1 MNQYDG
7 IIIGSGQG
15 GKPLALDLAAAG
27 WKTALVESIHVGGTC
42 INVGC
47 TPTKTM
53 VASARAAYTAKRSSD
68 YGIQTGDIKINMIK
82 IRQRKRDI
90 VESWR
95 NGSQKRL
102 EETENLDLIFGQASF
117 TGPKIIRA
125 QLNEG
130 GVRHLKADRI
140 FVNTGARPLIPSI
153 SGLDEVPF
161 LDSTSIMEL
170 GTIPDHLVVLGGGY
184 IGLEFGQMF
193 RRFGSEVTIVQ
204 RSARLLTREDIDV
217 AKEVAKIFGHE
228 GIEILLNTTPGSVRR
243 ADNNKIHLTVETR
256 DGEKTI
262 TCSHLLIATGRRPNS
277 DSLNLDSAG
286 IETDDRGYIK
296 VNDRLGTNVDGVYSL
311 GDVKG
316 GPAFTHISY
325 DDYRVI
331 RANLLDGG
339 NASIKGRLIPSTIF
353 IDPQLGRVGLTE
365 REAKERGY
373 EFRIAKLPMSHVAR
387 ALEIE
392 ETNGFMKAIVES
404 RTGQILGCAVLG
416 YEGGEVMNMLQ
427 IAMMGK
433 LPYTALRDS
442 AFAHPTMGESL
453 NNLFMTLDK

>member
-15 GKPLALDLAAAG
+15 GNPLALDLAAAG
-27 WKTALVESIHVGGTC
+27 WKTALVESVHVGGTC

-53 VASARAAYTAKRSSD
+53 IASARAAHTARRSSD
-68 YGIQTGDIKINMIK
+68 YGVETGHIRIDMMK

-95 NGSQKRL
+95 NGSRKRL
-102 EETENLDLIFGQASF
+102 EDAENLDLIFGQASF
-117 TGPKIIRA
+117 TGPKTVQV

-130 GVRHLKADRI
+130 GVRKLVAKKI
-140 FVNTGARPLIPSI
+140 FINTGARPIIPSI
-153 SGLDEVPF
+153 DGLDEVPF

-170 GTIPDHLVVLGGGY
+170 GTIPDHLMVLGGGY

-193 RRFGSEVTIVQ
+193 RRFGSDVTIIQ
-204 RSARLLTREDIDV
+204 RSGRLLTREDVDV
-217 AKEVAKIFGHE
+217 AEEVAKILSDE
-228 GIEILLNTTPGSVRR
+228 GIEILLNTTPRYLKAAG
-243 ADNNKIHLTVETR
+243 NKKIDITVESP
-256 DGEKTI
+256 DGEKAI

-277 DSLNLDSAG
+277 DSLNLQSAG
-286 IETDDRGYIK
+286 IETGDRGYIK
-296 VNDRLGTNVDGVYSL
+296 VNNRLETNIDGVYAL

-325 DDYRVI
+325 DDYRII
-331 RANLLDGG
+331 RANLLHGG
-339 NASIKGRLIPSTIF
+339 NAGIEGRLIPSTIF

-365 REAKERGY
+365 REAKELGY
-373 EFRIAKLPMSHVAR
+373 EFRVAKLPMNYVAR

-392 ETNGFMKAIVES
+392 EAKGFMKAIVES
-404 RTGQILGCAVLG
+404 KTGQILGCAILG

-433 LPYTALRDS
+433 LPYTALRDTV
-442 AFAHPTMGESL
+442 FAHPTLGESL
-453 NNLFMTLDK
+453 NSLFMTLDK

>member
-1 MNQYDG
+1 MSQYDG

-15 GKPLALDLAAAG
+15 GKPLALDLATAG
-27 WKTALVESIHVGGTC
+27 WKTALVESTHVGGTC

-53 VASARAAYTAKRSSD
+53 IASARAAYTARRSSD
-68 YGIQTGDIKINMIK
+68 YGVETGDIKIDMIK

-102 EETENLDLIFGQASF
+102 EEAENLDLIFGQASF
-117 TGPKIIRA
+117 TGPKTIQV

-130 GVRHLKADRI
+130 GVRQLKAKKI
-140 FVNTGARPLIPSI
+140 FINTGARPIIPSI
-153 SGLDEVPF
+153 DGLDDVPF

-170 GTIPDHLVVLGGGY
+170 GTIPEHLVVLGGGY

-193 RRFGSEVTIVQ
+193 RRFGSEVTIIQ
-204 RSARLLTREDIDV
+204 RSGRLLTREDVDV
-217 AKEVAKIFGHE
+217 AEEVAKILIGE
-228 GIEILLNTTPGSVRR
+228 EIKILLNTIPRHIKETG
-243 ADNNKIHLTVETR
+243 NKKIHITVESP

-262 TCSHLLIATGRRPNS
+262 TCSHLLIATGRRPNA
-277 DSLNLDSAG
+277 DNLNLGSAG
-286 IETDDRGYIK
+286 IETGDRGYIK
-296 VNDRLGTNVDGVYSL
+296 VNNRLETNIDGVYAI

-325 DDYRVI
+325 DDYRII
-331 RANLLDGG
+331 RANLLHGG
-339 NASIKGRLIPSTIF
+339 NAGINGRLIPSTIF
-353 IDPQLGRVGLTE
+353 IDPQLGRIGLTE
-365 REAKERGY
+365 RDAKEQGY
-373 EFRIAKLPMSHVAR
+373 EFRVAKLPMNYIAR

-392 ETNGFMKAIVES
+392 ETNGFMKAIVENK
-404 RTGQILGCAVLG
+404 TGQILGCAILG

-433 LPYTALRDS
+433 LHYTALRD
-442 AFAHPTMGESL
+442 AVFAHPTMGESL
-453 NNLFMTLDK
+453 NNLFTTLDK

>member
-1 MNQYDG
+1 
-7 IIIGSGQG
+7 
-15 GKPLALDLAAAG
+15 
-27 WKTALVESIHVGGTC
+27 V
-42 INVGC
+42 
-47 TPTKTM
+47 
-53 VASARAAYTAKRSSD
+53 
-68 YGIQTGDIKINMIK
+68 
-82 IRQRKRDI
+82 
-90 VESWR
+90 
-95 NGSQKRL
+95 
-102 EETENLDLIFGQASF
+102 
-117 TGPKIIRA
+117 

-130 GVRHLKADRI
+130 GVRQLKAKKI
-140 FVNTGARPLIPSI
+140 FINTGARPIVPSI
-153 SGLDEVPF
+153 GGLDDVPF

-170 GTIPDHLVVLGGGY
+170 GTIPEQLVVLGGGY

-193 RRFGSEVTIVQ
+193 RRFGSEVTIIQ
-204 RSARLLTREDIDV
+204 RSGRLLTREDTDV
-217 AKEVAKIFGHE
+217 AEEVAKILSGE
-228 GIEILLNTTPGSVRR
+228 GMKILLNTTPNHIKR
-243 ADNNKIHLTVETR
+243 AGNKKIHITVEDP

-262 TCSHLLIATGRRPNS
+262 TCSHLLIATGRMPNS
-277 DSLNLDSAG
+277 DNLNLESAG

-296 VNDRLGTNVDGVYSL
+296 VNNRLETNIDGVYAF

-331 RANLLDGG
+331 RANLLDEG
-339 NASIKGRLIPSTIF
+339 NASTDGRLIPSTIF

-365 REAKERGY
+365 GEAKEQGY
-373 EFRIAKLPMSHVAR
+373 DFRIAKLPMSHVAR

-404 RTGQILGCAVLG
+404 RTGQILGCAILG

-433 LPYTALRDS
+433 LPYTALRDT
-442 AFAHPTMGESL
+442 AFAHPTLGESL

>member
-1 MNQYDG
+1 MNQYDS

-15 GKPLALDLAAAG
+15 GNPLALDLAAAG
-27 WKTALVESIHVGGTC
+27 WKTALVESTHVGGTC

-53 VASARAAYTAKRSSD
+53 MASARAAYTARRSSD
-68 YGIQTGDIKINMIK
+68 YGVETGDIKIDMIK

-95 NGSQKRL
+95 TGSRKRL
-102 EETENLDLIFGQASF
+102 EEAENLDLIFGQAGF
-117 TGPKIIRA
+117 TGPKTIQV

-130 GVRHLKADRI
+130 GVRQLKAKKI
-140 FVNTGARPLIPSI
+140 FINTGARPIIPSI
-153 SGLDEVPF
+153 DGLDDVPF

-170 GTIPDHLVVLGGGY
+170 GTVPEHLVVLGGGY

-193 RRFGSEVTIVQ
+193 RRFGSDVTIIQ
-204 RSARLLTREDIDV
+204 RSQRLLTREDVDV
-217 AKEVAKIFGHE
+217 AEEVAKILIGE
-228 GIEILLNTTPGSVRR
+228 EIKILLNTIPRHIKETG
-243 ADNNKIHLTVETR
+243 NKKIHITVESP

-262 TCSHLLIATGRRPNS
+262 TCSHLLIATGRRPNA
-277 DSLNLDSAG
+277 DNLNPGSAG
-286 IETDDRGYIK
+286 IETGDRGYIK
-296 VNDRLGTNVDGVYSL
+296 VNNRLETNIDGVYAI

-325 DDYRVI
+325 DDYRII
-331 RANLLDGG
+331 RANLLHGG
-339 NASIKGRLIPSTIF
+339 NAGINGRLIPSTIF

-365 REAKERGY
+365 REAKEQGY
-373 EFRIAKLPMSHVAR
+373 KFRVAKLPMSHVAR

-392 ETNGFMKAIVES
+392 ETNGFMKAIVENK
-404 RTGQILGCAVLG
+404 TGQILGCAILG

-433 LPYTALRDS
+433 LHYTALRD
-442 AFAHPTMGESL
+442 AVFAHPTMGESL
-453 NNLFMTLDK
+453 NNLFTALDK

>member
-27 WKTALVESIHVGGTC
+27 WKTALVESTHVGGTC
-42 INVGC
+42 LNVGC

-53 VASARAAYTAKRSSD
+53 IASARAAYTARRSSD
-68 YGIQTGDIKINMIK
+68 YGVETGDIKIDMIK

-102 EETENLDLIFGQASF
+102 EEAENLDLIFGQASF
-117 TGPKIIRA
+117 TEPETVQV

-130 GVRHLKADRI
+130 GVRQLRAKKI
-140 FVNTGARPLIPSI
+140 FINTGARPIIPSI
-153 SGLDEVPF
+153 DGLNNVPF

-170 GTIPDHLVVLGGGY
+170 GTIPEHLVVLGGGY

-193 RRFGSEVTIVQ
+193 RRFGSQVTIIQ
-204 RSARLLTREDIDV
+204 RSGRLLTREDTDV
-217 AKEVAKIFGHE
+217 AEEVAKILSGE
-228 GIEILLNTTPGSVRR
+228 GIEILLNTTPEHFKAAG
-243 ADNNKIHLTVETR
+243 NKKIHITVESP
-256 DGEKTI
+256 DGEKEV
-262 TCSHLLIATGRRPNS
+262 TCSHLLIATGRKPNS
-277 DSLNLDSAG
+277 DSLNLGSAG
-286 IETDDRGYIK
+286 IESDDRGYIK
-296 VNDRLGTNVDGVYSL
+296 VNNRLETNIDGVYAI

-325 DDYRVI
+325 DDYRII

-339 NASIKGRLIPSTIF
+339 NAGIDGRLIASTIF

-365 REAKERGY
+365 GEATEGGY
-373 EFRIAKLPMSHVAR
+373 EFRVAKLPMSHVAR

-392 ETNGFMKAIVES
+392 ETNGFMKAIVENK
-404 RTGQILGCAVLG
+404 TGQILGCAILG

-433 LPYTALRDS
+433 LPYTALRDT

>member
-1 MNQYDG
+1 MDQYDG

-15 GKPLALDLAAAG
+15 GNPLALALAAAG
-27 WKTALVESIHVGGTC
+27 WKTALVESTHVGGTC

-53 VASARAAYTAKRSSD
+53 MASARAAYTARRSSD
-68 YGIQTGDIKINMIK
+68 YGVEAAEIKIDMKK

-95 NGSQKRL
+95 NGSRKRL
-102 EETENLDLIFGQASF
+102 EDAKNLDLIFGLASF
-117 TGPKIIRA
+117 TGPKTIQV

-130 GVRHLKADRI
+130 GVRQLKAKKI
-140 FVNTGARPLIPSI
+140 FINTGARPTIPAI
-153 SGLDEVPF
+153 DGLDDVPF

-170 GTIPDHLVVLGGGY
+170 GTIPEHLVVLGGGY

-193 RRFGSEVTIVQ
+193 RRFGSEVTIIQ
-204 RSARLLTREDIDV
+204 RSGRLLTREDTDV
-217 AKEVAKIFGHE
+217 AEEVAKILNGE
-228 GIEILLNTTPGSVRR
+228 GIKILLNAIPKNIKG
-243 ADNNKIHLTVETR
+243 AGNKKIHITLENP
-256 DGEKTI
+256 DAEKTI

-277 DSLNLDSAG
+277 ENLNLDSAG
-286 IETDDRGYIK
+286 IETDDKGYIK
-296 VNDRLGTNVDGVYSL
+296 VSNRLETNIEGVYAL

-325 DDYRVI
+325 DDYRII
-331 RANLLDGG
+331 RANLLNGG
-339 NASIKGRLIPSTIF
+339 NVGIDGRLIPSTIF
-353 IDPQLGRVGLTE
+353 IDPQLGRIGLSE

-373 EFRIAKLPMSHVAR
+373 EFRVARLPMNYIAR

-392 ETNGFMKAIVES
+392 ETNGFMKAIVENK
-404 RTGQILGCAVLG
+404 TGQILGCAILG

-433 LPYTALRDS
+433 LPYTALRDT